1 VGTRLQLT
9 RSGGMAGLSLVAS
22 VDLDQLPKATAKE
35 VRAALAQ
42 VDFDRPAAST
52 PGRRRMPGA
61 ADTFQYDLVV
71 TGTELRSLT
80 AHEPVSDPG
89 LRTLFEVLLPLAEP
103 E

>member
-1 VGTRLQLT
+1 MGTRLQLT

-35 VRAALAQ
+35 VRAALSQ
-42 VDFDRPAAST
+42 VDFDRPAAS

-80 AHEPVSDPG
+80 THEPVSDPG

>member
-1 VGTRLQLT
+1 
-9 RSGGMAGLSLVAS
+9 MAGLSLVAS
-22 VDLDQLPKATAKE
+22 VELDQLPKATAKK
-35 VRAALAQ
+35 VRFALAQ
-42 VDFDRPAAST
+42 IDFDRPATS
-52 PGRRRMPGA
+52 PGRRRMAGA

-89 LRTLFEVLLPLAEP
+89 LRTLLEVLVPMAEP